1 MADPAALALQKAV
14 VARLLASPG
23 VSALVAGRV
32 HDEPPQGVA
41 FPYVRIGQTD
51 QRALRMDCHTDDDV
65 LFSVECHSRPDA
77 GRVEAMRIAQ
87 AVREAL
93 DDAPLTVAGHVLD
106 WMDYTALSVTRAP
119 DGRSYVAVVAFAAAL
134 APA

>member
-14 VARLLASPG
+14 VARLLSSPA
-23 VSALVAGRV
+23 VAALVGPRV

-41 FPYVRIGQTD
+41 FPYARIGQTD

-77 GRVEAMRIAQ
+77 GRVEAMRLAQ

-106 WMDYTALSVTRAP
+106 WMDYTALSVSRAP
-119 DGRSYVAVVAFAAAL
+119 DGRSYVATVAFAAAL